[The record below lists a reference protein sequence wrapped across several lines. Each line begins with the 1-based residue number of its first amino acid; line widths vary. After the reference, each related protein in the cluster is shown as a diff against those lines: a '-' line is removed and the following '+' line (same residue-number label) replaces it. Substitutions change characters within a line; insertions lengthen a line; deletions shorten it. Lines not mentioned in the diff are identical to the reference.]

1 MDNVKSKTGETTLAV
16 DLSEATDAV
25 KQGNFDHALSLL
37 KFILQDDP
45 EHLDGLYLSAVS
57 SRYLKNFED
66 SDNYL
71 KRLLTVAPDMGRAYQ
86 ELGHLNRDLGK
97 EEQAVTHYRQACELN
112 PALIA
117 SWNYLFSIFC

>member
-45 EHLDGLYLSAVS
+45 EHLDGLYPVS
-57 SRYLKNFED
+57 YTH
-66 SDNYL
+66 
-71 KRLLTVAPDMGRAYQ
+71 LTLPTNIGV
-86 ELGHLNRDLGK
+86 
-97 EEQAVTHYRQACELN
+97 
-112 PALIA
+112 
-117 SWNYLFSIFC
+117 

>member
-1 MDNVKSKTGETTLAV
+1 MDNVKSKIGETTLAV

-57 SRYLKNFED
+57 SR
-66 SDNYL
+66 
-71 KRLLTVAPDMGRAYQ
+71 
-86 ELGHLNRDLGK
+86 
-97 EEQAVTHYRQACELN
+97 
-112 PALIA
+112 
-117 SWNYLFSIFC
+117 